1 MRIKVDSDP
10 PVELNIC
17 NSLKVRLGLLDNL
30 MEKFTNEDSLITSG
44 SEPGAPHM
52 PGSKHFTG
60 EAIDVRNWGVVAL
73 SHVGRMAF
81 FSDLSKVFDEY
92 RFDIVEHTTHIHIE
106 FDPVP
111 NLSYTSS
118 LVSWPRMSI
127 VNTKRKKIHGVIRP
141 TLELPQLRFE
151 SKFRKVLNTSYKVV
165 KTATN
170 IAGRHYAGVEIF
182 KKGKKKSIWD
192 KLRDIL
198 DIIINKLK
206 GK

>member
-1 MRIKVDSDP
+1 MRVKPDSIP
-10 PVELNIC
+10 PVELELC

-30 MEKFTNEDSLITSG
+30 MRKFTNADSMITSG

-52 PGSKHFTG
+52 KTSKHFTG

-73 SHVGRMAF
+73 KHVGRMAF
-81 FSDLSKVFDEY
+81 FSGLSEVFGDL

-111 NLSYTSS
+111 NLAVAT
-118 LVSWPRMSI
+118 PRMYI
-127 VNTKRKKIHGVIRP
+127 INRKRKKIHGKIP
-141 TLELPQLRFE
+141 PMIELPQLRFE
-151 SKFRKVLNTSYKVV
+151 STFRKVLNTSYKVV

-170 IAGRHYAGVEIF
+170 IVSRRYAGVEIF
-182 KKGKKKSIWD
+182 DKGKKKSLLD
-192 KLRDIL
+192 KLMEIL
-198 DIIINKLK
+198 NIIILKLK